1 MDGPPQDDRSARRRE
16 QARARADKRR
26 RTVAYWS
33 VIAVA
38 AVLAV
43 AWAVNPGWSLRGGSS
58 GTEVAQA
65 EPAPADSGAAP
76 GATSTAADATATTT
90 STAATTAA
98 EEVTSPRAAHERDF
112 GLAASGNPARQKVTV
127 PVLMYHRVAPMST
140 ATNATSY
147 NLTVTPAQ
155 FREQMAWLK
164 RNGYTAISQAEL
176 FRAIEDGAA
185 LPKKPVVLTFDDG
198 YVDAVK
204 DVLPVL
210 EPLGW
215 PGTFFIISSRIGER
229 AFLTAQQ
236 IRRLSAAGMD
246 IGSHTVDHLELPS
259 LSESSR
265 AQQLTQSRKELE
277 KVLGHPVR
285 WFCYPAGR
293 NDAASAAS
301 VEKAGYLLG
310 YTTEGG
316 SVLRADSLSQLP
328 RVRVSG
334 GGSLQQFAASVKA
347 ATAAS

>member
-1 MDGPPQDDRSARRRE
+1 MRRRDESRARKARRR
-16 QARARADKRR
+16 RD
-26 RTVAYWS
+26 VAFWS
-33 VIAVA
+33 VMVIAIA
-38 AVLAV
+38 LAI
-43 AWAVNPGWSLRGGSS
+43 AWVVNPDWSPRGGSS

-65 EPAPADSGAAP
+65 TPAPSDSGAAP
-76 GATSTAADATATTT
+76 ATSTGTTGQAADAPTG
-90 STAATTAA
+90 ATTAA
-98 EEVTSPRAAHERDF
+98 GTTPAGAHERDY
-112 GLAASGNPARQKVTV
+112 GLKASGSPARQKITV

-140 ATNATSY
+140 ATNAVSY
-147 NLTVTPAQ
+147 DLTITPAQ
-155 FREQMAWLK
+155 FREQVGWLK

-198 YVDAVK
+198 YVDATK

-210 EPLGW
+210 EPLKW
-215 PGTFFIISSRIGER
+215 PATFFIISSRIGER
-229 AFLTAQQ
+229 AFLTAKQLK
-236 IRRLSAAGMD
+236 RLSGAGMD

-277 KVLGHPVR
+277 KVVGHPVR

-293 NDAASAAS
+293 NDSASAAS
-301 VEKAGYLLG
+301 VAKAGYLLG

-316 SVLRADSLSQLP
+316 SVLRADSLTQLP

-334 GGSLQQFAASVKA
+334 GGSLQQFAAAVKA
-347 ATAAS
+347 ASAAT

>member
-1 MDGPPQDDRSARRRE
+1 MDGPPQGDRSARRRQ
-16 QARARADKRR
+16 QARDRAARR
-26 RTVAYWS
+26 RRDVAYWS
-33 VIAVA
+33 VVAVA

-65 EPAPADSGAAP
+65 EPPGGGP
-76 GATSTAADATATTT
+76 GAGATGTGPTSPAGGGEGTGTVAGTAARD
-90 STAATTAA
+90 
-98 EEVTSPRAAHERDF
+98 AHERDY
-112 GLAASGNPARQKVTV
+112 GLKASGSPARAKVTV

-140 ATNATSY
+140 ATNDVSY
-147 NLTVTPAQ
+147 NLTITPAR
-155 FREQMAWLK
+155 FREQVAWLK
-164 RNGYTAISQAEL
+164 RNGYTAITQAEL

-185 LPKKPVVLTFDDG
+185 LPRKPVVLTFDDG
-198 YVDAVK
+198 YVDATK

-215 PGTFFIISSRIGER
+215 PATFFIISRRMGER
-229 AFLTAQQ
+229 AFLSAKQ
-236 IRRLSAAGMD
+236 IKRLSAAGMD

-259 LSESSR
+259 LSASSR

-277 KVLGHPVR
+277 KVVGHPVR

-301 VEKAGYLLG
+301 VARAGYLLG

-316 SVLRADSLSQLP
+316 SVLRADSLTQLP

-334 GGSLQQFAASVKA
+334 GGSLQQFAASVR
-347 ATAAS
+347 AASAAR